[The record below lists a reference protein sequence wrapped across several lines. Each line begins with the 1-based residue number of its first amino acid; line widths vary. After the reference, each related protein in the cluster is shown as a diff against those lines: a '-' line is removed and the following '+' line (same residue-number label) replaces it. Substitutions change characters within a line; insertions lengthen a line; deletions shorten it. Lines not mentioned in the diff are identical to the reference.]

1 MAITG
6 SRLSK
11 KRTLIEKIAYGA
23 FLFFFKRV
31 RMLKK
36 CATEALMKDLPDL
49 SIFNGLL
56 KFHDCNIID
65 IMTPRTEICAVDI
78 ESSRHE
84 IIKKVKG
91 TCLTKILIY
100 KNNFDNV
107 IGFFYIKDVLFSE
120 NKNFNLRSLIQNV
133 IFVPPS
139 MKTTSLFI
147 RMRSSKSYLAVVLD
161 EYGGTDGLISMT
173 DLMEEL
179 IPNISSENEPFEH
192 VIVKL
197 SQNKYEVSARAP
209 VKDIEE
215 NLKIELR
222 DPEEDYATLG
232 GLILSIAGRV
242 PSVDEII
249 KYKSGVKFVIK
260 DANERYI
267 NKVILDLSD
276 YES

>member
-1 MAITG
+1 M
-6 SRLSK
+6 SK
-11 KRTLIEKIAYGA
+11 KRTLIEEVVYRA
-23 FLFFFKRV
+23 FLFLFKKIRI
-31 RMLKK
+31 LKK
-36 CATEALMKDLPDL
+36 CATEALMEDIPDL

-107 IGFFYIKDVLFSE
+107 IGFFYIKDVFFSKD
-120 NKNFNLRSLIQNV
+120 KNFNLRSIIQNV

-139 MKTTSLFI
+139 MKTTSLFVK
-147 RMRSSKSYLAVVLD
+147 MRSSRSHLAVVLD

-173 DLMEEL
+173 DLMGKL
-179 IPNISSENEPFEH
+179 MPSVSSGNEPFEH
-192 VIVKL
+192 VIVEL

-209 VKDIEE
+209 IRDIEE
-215 NLKIELR
+215 NLEIELR

-232 GLILSIAGRV
+232 GLIFSIAGRV
-242 PSVDEII
+242 PSVGETIEYKNGI
-249 KYKSGVKFVIK
+249 KFIIK

-267 NKVILDLSD
+267 NKVILNLSD